1 MVFLKVQE
9 MEKLKETLTLGQEWV
24 IGWDIYYENDEIYIY
39 LDLVNQND
47 KSLNE
52 KILVGR
58 L

>member
-1 MVFLKVQE
+1 MVFLKE
-9 MEKLKETLTLGQEWV
+9 LEKLKETLNLGEEWV
-24 IGWDIYYENDEIYIY
+24 IGWDIYYENEEIYIY

>member
-1 MVFLKVQE
+1 
-9 MEKLKETLTLGQEWV
+9 MEKLKQTLNIEEQWV

-47 KSLNE
+47 KSCNE